1 MTDGLT
7 YRGQDSISTLYFI
20 FFPFWRRL
28 YCFHKVICQ
37 PLSRWEEAKL
47 LKKGAKGGCFSEAN
61 DKMNQARWNNSCDMN
76 NDAIMM
82 LCRHCHGNKILSA
95 HHTSCLF
102 ATGANLKGTSQY
114 RFEISEPDRPTSPQK
129 PNPLWSPQTKAD
141 GFSERTE
148 VCFHFS
154 NAYLIDFVWNLLFW
168 TETLNRSNPLAG
180 PGSHIKSTKNKV
192 FLAGSKSIS
201 GSWLWEIS
209 LFYSTFVFSVRHKQ
223 GSQGRDFAALSKSVA
238 KVHSRVGTFS
248 EWIKRRIMA
257 LKVHLPGV
265 WED

>member
-20 FFPFWRRL
+20 FSPFWRRL

-82 LCRHCHGNKILSA
+82 LCRHCHGNKILSS

-102 ATGANLKGTSQY
+102 ATEANLKEMSQY
-114 RFEISEPDRPTSPQK
+114 HLDISEPARRWVRYPK
-129 PNPLWSPQTKAD
+129 NQTLCDPSKLKMMGFLRGLRCIFIFKMYIRLILSEICSFDVD
-141 GFSERTE
+141 GDPK
-148 VCFHFS
+148 
-154 NAYLIDFVWNLLFW
+154 LQQ
-168 TETLNRSNPLAG
+168 
-180 PGSHIKSTKNKV
+180 
-192 FLAGSKSIS
+192 
-201 GSWLWEIS
+201 
-209 LFYSTFVFSVRHKQ
+209 SV
-223 GSQGRDFAALSKSVA
+223 GWI
-238 KVHSRVGTFS
+238 RVS
-248 EWIKRRIMA
+248 Y
-257 LKVHLPGV
+257 
-265 WED
+265 

>member
-47 LKKGAKGGCFSEAN
+47 LRKGAKGGCFSEAN

-102 ATGANLKGTSQY
+102 ATVANFKGMSQY
-114 RFEISEPDRPTSPQK
+114 HLEISDRRWVRYSK
-129 PNPLWSPQTKAD
+129 NQTLFRSIQMKDD

-148 VCFHFS
+148 VYFHFS
-154 NAYLIDFVWNLLFW
+154 NLYLIDFVWNLLYW
-168 TETLNRSNPLAG
+168 C
-180 PGSHIKSTKNKV
+180 
-192 FLAGSKSIS
+192 
-201 GSWLWEIS
+201 
-209 LFYSTFVFSVRHKQ
+209 
-223 GSQGRDFAALSKSVA
+223 GR
-238 KVHSRVGTFS
+238 R
-248 EWIKRRIMA
+248 
-257 LKVHLPGV
+257 P
-265 WED
+265 